1 MNLAIIIGVSQY
13 QRATPLLGCW
23 VVACNMRDLLVATGK
38 YQRIITITHK
48 TRAHQI
54 KSRLK
59 HIVEQYSQPARE
71 PINELLVYF
80 SGHGVFTHQVLLCCS
95 DFDPLRPDTT
105 SIQNSCLDDVFR
117 TLRPRLSVKLLDACQ
132 SGEPY
137 IKSAQVVF
145 KRAISPSRMPHFICM
160 ASSRYDQPS
169 MATQLGS
176 VFTTR
181 WIRAVLR
188 RPSGYILYSE
198 IQQSVAESFRH
209 DGRQRPYFVHQGHGQ
224 DVFARVNEQMIRLA
238 KIWDMALLDDALTR

>member
-13 QRATPLLGCW
+13 QRATPLPGCW
-23 VVACNMRDLLVATGK
+23 ADACNMRDLLVATGK

-54 KSRLK
+54 KTRLK
-59 HIVEQYSQPARE
+59 HIVEQHSQPGSE

-80 SGHGVFTHQVLLCCS
+80 SGHGVFTTQVLLCCS
-95 DFDPLRPDTT
+95 DFDPLRPEAT
-105 SIQNSCLDDVFR
+105 SIPNDCLDDVFR
-117 TLRPRLSVKLLDACQ
+117 TLKPKLSVKLLDACQ

-137 IKSAQVVF
+137 IKSAPRVF
-145 KRAISPSRMPHFICM
+145 KRANSPSRMPHFICM

-181 WIRAVLR
+181 WIGAVLHR
-188 RPSGYILYSE
+188 SSGDILYSE
-198 IQQSVAESFRH
+198 IQESVAESFRH
-209 DGRQRPYFVHQGHGQ
+209 DGLQRPYFVQQGHGL

-238 KIWDMALLDDALTR
+238 KMWDMA